1 MDHSCHYTAVMV
13 LLIFWDVFADFVCAL
28 PSGRMM
34 GDCGGQSFFGDNIP
48 GRCREDFFWRL
59 FFGCICDS
67 LLADGFFLSKRNC
80 IKPGKML

>member
-13 LLIFWDVFADFVCAL
+13 LLIFWDVFADSVRAL

-48 GRCREDFFWRL
+48 GRCREDFFCACFSVVFAIAYWQTASFCRK
-59 FFGCICDS
+59 GI
-67 LLADGFFLSKRNC
+67 A
-80 IKPGKML
+80 